1 MTSDDEQPSAATH
14 AARAGAEADEPP
26 GWSAAAEAI
35 RSRAAW
41 LLPAIVAA
49 IAIVPSVWALR
60 AQSFAIF
67 GRDQGIFQYVAWA
80 LRHGERVYRDI
91 HEINGPL
98 PHAWHTVMQWLGGED
113 EHVFRSIDTVM
124 LSAAYVTAGLTLP
137 RWVGLDLGAGK
148 ARKQALVAW
157 ALAGLAVF
165 GAQYSRYDWWHTS
178 QREAF
183 YSMLVLGSLALQ
195 SIAHTTRDP
204 KRAHVAF
211 LFTGVLTS
219 LTWFGKPPCAIFAV
233 LQGVVLVL
241 DRDAVVVTVPRAVA
255 SALVGAF
262 AVGLSMF
269 AFVIAYEDLGRG
281 IEILSKV
288 PKLHHTIWN
297 ETLLGAYRSYNN
309 APRLDWAIASFV
321 AFLATFFLLKLPR
334 RALLAA
340 VLPTGGLLVFAG
352 QGKAFPY
359 HLHMLTLGT
368 AVAQL
373 VILAAIVRWLKGPH
387 VLMGNVKGPHAP
399 VGNKTNDPATRR
411 TRRADAIAI
420 AVALAALGLGLKSA
434 EDAWKS
440 PAMKGGWATIG
451 STPEKRASRA
461 YFDRFPWG
469 DYFANDLRDAA
480 AYLTFHTRPDD
491 RVQTYGFD
499 PYLLFLAR
507 RKSASPIIYSFELN
521 VDAALEGGPG
531 ARPSPELRSWLLAY
545 RDDAERLVLE
555 SVQASPPAAFT
566 LLDRAPFTHPEDAEQ
581 DFAKHCPDLFRWMK
595 ERYVF
600 AASFGTVRIWL
611 RRDVMARSA
620 SLR

>member
-1 MTSDDEQPSAATH
+1 MT
-14 AARAGAEADEPP
+14 ADEKPSVATT
-26 GWSAAAEAI
+26 SAAAPLAASTSASDAGARRATAVADAI

-41 LLPAIVAA
+41 VLPAIVAV
-49 IAIVPSVWALR
+49 IAIVPSAWALR
-60 AQSFAIF
+60 AQSFGIF

-98 PHAWHTVMQWLGGED
+98 PHAWHFVMQSLGGED
-113 EHVFRSIDTVM
+113 EHVFRSIDTAM
-124 LSAAYVTAGLTLP
+124 LAAIYLLGGLTLP
-137 RWVGLDLGAGK
+137 RWVGLDLGEGK
-148 ARKQALVAW
+148 ARRNALVAW
-157 ALAGLAVF
+157 TLAGLAIF
-165 GAQYSRYDWWHTS
+165 GAQYARYDWWHTS

-183 YSMLVLGSLALQ
+183 YSVLILASLSLQSLAH
-195 SIAHTTRDP
+195 STRDP
-204 KRAHVAF
+204 KRALALF
-211 LFTGVLTS
+211 LLVGVTTS

-233 LQGVVLVL
+233 FQGVVLVL
-241 DRDAVVVTVPRAVA
+241 DRKDVAISVPRAVG

-262 AVGLSMF
+262 AVGLTML
-269 AFVIAYEDLGRG
+269 AFVVAYEDLGRG
-281 IEILSKV
+281 IELLSKV

-309 APRLDWAIASFV
+309 GPRLDWAMASFV
-321 AFLATFFLLKLPR
+321 AFLAAFFLLKLPR

-340 VLPTGGLLVFAG
+340 VLPAGGFLVFAG

-359 HLHMLTLGT
+359 HMHMLTLGT
-368 AVAQL
+368 GVAQL
-373 VILAAIVRWLKGPH
+373 VILCAIARWLSSGG
-387 VLMGNVKGPHAP
+387 MGM
-399 VGNKTNDPATRR
+399 
-411 TRRADAIAI
+411 RARQPRGFEAIAI
-420 AVALAALGLGLKSA
+420 GAAAMSLVLGLKAA

-440 PAMKGGWATIG
+440 PAVKGHWATIG
-451 STPEKRASRA
+451 STAEKRASRA

-480 AYLTFHTRPDD
+480 AYLSFHTRPDE

-507 RKSASPIIYSFELN
+507 RKSASPVIYSFELN

-531 ARPSPELRSWLLAY
+531 ARPSPELRRWLLAY
-545 RDDAERLVLE
+545 RDDAERLVLN
-555 SVQASPPAAFT
+555 SVEASPPAAFA
-566 LLDRAPFTHPEDAEQ
+566 LLDRAPFTHPEDAEK
-581 DFAKHCPDLFRWMK
+581 DFAEHCPDLFRFMK
-595 ERYVF
+595 ERYVS

-620 SLR
+620 SPR